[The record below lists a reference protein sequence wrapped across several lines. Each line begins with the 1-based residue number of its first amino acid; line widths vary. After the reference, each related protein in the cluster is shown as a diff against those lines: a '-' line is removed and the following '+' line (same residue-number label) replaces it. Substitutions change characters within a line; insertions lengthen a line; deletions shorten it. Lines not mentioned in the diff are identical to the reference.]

1 MRGGAGR
8 SEALEAERGRLQELG
23 RARTGGEGG
32 TRPQEGLRSS
42 GSPIRAQAIAGKDRL
57 GKGAG
62 PGEPGKGRELW
73 QSGAGASG
81 GGAWQGGAGQRGP
94 AERGCGRLFRAEAPP
109 LLPSPPVLLQEG
121 SRQRSEGRPSGSAGT
136 LLSGTGRRGEGGPR
150 FSLLRIAVAS
160 RPFSPCPTA
169 GIVPRPRR
177 CSARTAGPSGQR
189 WAVEAAGPRR
199 VGSGAGAGSRLSGS
213 ILGKALSPPRP
224 GSGPA
229 LRALGVCR
237 APRPSRDRRLLSDRE
252 ELNKG
257 ASQTR
262 V

>member
-177 CSARTAGPSGQR
+177 CSARTAGPSV
-189 WAVEAAGPRR
+189 WAR
-199 VGSGAGAGSRLSGS
+199 
-213 ILGKALSPPRP
+213 
-224 GSGPA
+224 
-229 LRALGVCR
+229 
-237 APRPSRDRRLLSDRE
+237 
-252 ELNKG
+252 
-257 ASQTR
+257 
-262 V
+262 